1 METAFFDNDDYCMLM
16 VYAICARYRYLD
28 SYTQRKSVVDDIRP
42 LIYVHPR
49 PESFMQYLT
58 DELSRRGRKYLWDQE
73 NWEKDLNL
81 LIRDLKELLT
91 VRSITEEV
99 HLTLD
104 EEFRQQ
110 SQAQTDGRFL
120 ERLLTY
126 APALPVGCVALQLA
140 RYIKGFPGEPY
151 AAAAGVVTMIFRH
164 LPYADLLKESFLL
177 DPGLR
182 EKYCHPEQDPRLS
195 YALYLADE
203 LQQHL

>member
-16 VYAICARYRYLD
+16 VHAICSRYRYLGSD
-28 SYTQRKSVVDDIRP
+28 EQRKAIVGDIRP
-42 LIYVHPR
+42 LVYVHPR

-58 DELSRRGRKYLWDQE
+58 DELSRKGRKYLWDQQ
-73 NWEKDLNL
+73 NWQDGLNL
-81 LIRDLKELLT
+81 LIRDLKELLV

-104 EEFRQQ
+104 KEFRQQ

-126 APALPVGCVALQLA
+126 APALPAGCVALQLA
-140 RYIKGFPGEPY
+140 RYIKSFPDEPY

-164 LPYADLLKESFLL
+164 LPYIELLKESFLL
-177 DPGLR
+177 EPELR
-182 EKYCHPEQDPRLS
+182 EKYLHPEQDPRLS

-203 LQQHL
+203 LQHLL